1 MNMHE
6 GEKRWKE
13 DEEVGR
19 GGGGEEL
26 NCSGEIG
33 GEGKGGE
40 REVMKKAGRGNWEGN
55 EV

>member
-33 GEGKGGE
+33 GEGKGGG
-40 REVMKKAGRGNWEGN
+40 AGGHEKGGEG
-55 EV
+55 ELGGK